1 MIMIIII
8 ISSSSRSSSNI
19 SIISIGTVIP
29 DYDLL
34 KTTVC

>member
-1 MIMIIII
+1 MIMIII
-8 ISSSSRSSSNI
+8 SSSRSSSNI
-19 SIISIGTVIP
+19 FIISIGTVIP